1 MASHLYIAP
10 AGAGKTT
17 FVLNRARDIAQA
29 WGSARLVVA
38 HGEQARAAYRRLAQQ
53 GAFGVRIHT
62 MAGLARELLDRV
74 GEPVVIITDPIQ
86 IRLLR
91 VLVDEAGLS
100 YYAPL
105 ARKPGFIRALR
116 QLFAELVR
124 AQVSPQRF
132 ALQVQNM
139 GSPPRLSEL
148 ALLYQGYRKALTQ
161 RGWVDPAGVTAAA
174 HEALLRAPEVARDWD
189 LLAVDGFVRF
199 TPSELILLNVLKSRV
214 GEFMITMTGDL
225 ISQWDARVLEPVKNA
240 WELASTTL
248 ELDPE
253 LLPHVTSCRS
263 PVFRIASNLLK
274 PRYRQ
279 PDAAEAVQLIAAPD
293 QAGEVRTAL
302 RWLKQRIVTEGL
314 STAEVALL
322 ARDIHP
328 YREIIAQTAAEFGI
342 PVHIVGGLPLRTNP
356 AVDALMSLL
365 NLLAPQ
371 PQTWD
376 PTQDR
381 RFPFRG
387 VLAAWRSPYFDWH
400 WPDPSQEGV
409 KRTLVIGPEDADA
422 LAALGRWGQVVAGP
436 AQWWDAFRRRAKKRR
451 QADGVEEAEFDEEG
465 PSVDAPEGEAARMLW
480 RKWLCFRR
488 SLRPP
493 TGERP
498 IQIFVR
504 WLETLIGP
512 ETMER
517 RQKEDVAAQ
526 ASEPFTLNMV
536 QQIRSAEDAALVD
549 RDIAALAALK
559 ETLRGMVWAAESL
572 KLKPVTFEQFL
583 DDLGGALEAAHYEPR
598 RHTGQRAI
606 FVGDVESARGLRFQA
621 VAILGLAEGSFP
633 AVLHEDPFLRRSD
646 REALNRA
653 GLRVPPSPRN
663 EEAALFYQA
672 LSRTDAR
679 LLILRPRLAEGGAE
693 WQASPF
699 WRWLEKSSGIQA
711 LELTHETMLSRFPV
725 ASYPELLYAY
735 ARSQSLLAADVASL
749 APAETL
755 ARWRH
760 GARIVKQRQAGENS
774 IFDGALDALAPFLS
788 RRFGPGVVWSVSR
801 LETYLQC
808 PFRFLSTYL
817 WQLEERQEPEMGMD
831 AQQRGKFFHRAL
843 ELIFRRGADQAA
855 DAEALI
861 AIWEKMAD
869 ELLDEAP
876 ERYGFR
882 PTAWWP
888 QTRERMKAIIR
899 QTLTALAQEAQGWRP
914 RAFEARFGFDR
925 QTPPLNIPDGENSK
939 PLQLRGV
946 IDRVDSDGQGNMRI
960 IDYKTGST
968 ERITWTS
975 LKDGQHLQLP
985 IYGMAASE
993 VLELGELVDG
1003 FYWSVTKAKASS
1015 LRLKKG
1021 GVDEAISLATGHV
1034 RTAVQGIR
1042 SGRFQPRPPA
1052 HGCPSFCPA
1061 AAFCW
1066 HFRAR

>member
-10 AGAGKTT
+10 AGVGKTT
-17 FVLNRARDIAQA
+17 FVLNRARDVTQA

-199 TPSELILLNVLKSRV
+199 TPSELTLLNVLKSRV
-214 GEFMITMTGDL
+214 GEFIITMTGDL
-225 ISQWDARVLEPVKNA
+225 TLQWDARVLEPVKNA

-253 LLPHVTSCRS
+253 PLPHVASHPS
-263 PVFRIASNLLK
+263 PVFRIAANLLK
-274 PRYRQ
+274 PGYRQ
-279 PDAAEAVQLIAAPD
+279 SDAAEAVQLIAAPD

-302 RWLKQRIVTEGL
+302 RWLKQQILHEGL
-314 STAEVALL
+314 SPAAVALL

-328 YREIIAQTAAEFGI
+328 YRHVVAQIAEEFRM
-342 PVHIVGGLPLRTNP
+342 PVQILGGLPLRSNP
-356 AVDALMSLL
+356 AIDALMSLL
-365 NLLAPQ
+365 NLFAPQ
-371 PQTWD
+371 PQAWD
-376 PTQDR
+376 PANDR
-381 RFPFRG
+381 RFPFRE
-387 VLAAWRSPYFDWH
+387 VLAAWRSPYFDWK
-400 WPDPSQEGV
+400 WPDADRDSARLLTIDV
-409 KRTLVIGPEDADA
+409 EDADA

-436 AQWWDAFRRRAKKRR
+436 AQWWDAFRRRAKKR
-451 QADGVEEAEFDEEG
+451 QEDSLIEARFDDASPG
-465 PSVDAPEGEAARMLW
+465 FQAPEGEAARRLW

-493 TGERP
+493 AGVHP
-498 IQIFVR
+498 IQTFVR

-512 ETMER
+512 ETVEPLLQEEVEAER
-517 RQKEDVAAQ
+517 TSGA
-526 ASEPFTLNMV
+526 FTLNMV
-536 QQIRSAEDAALVD
+536 QQIRRVEDPALVE
-549 RDIAALAALK
+549 RDIAALVALK

-572 KLKPVTFEQFL
+572 KLRPVTFEQFL
-583 DDLGGALEAAHYEPR
+583 DDLGGALEAAHYKPP
-598 RHTGQRAI
+598 HPSGQQAV

-621 VAILGLAEGSFP
+621 VALIGLAEGSFP
-633 AVLHEDPFLRRSD
+633 AVLHEDPFLRQAD
-646 REALNRA
+646 REAFNRA
-653 GLRVPPSPRN
+653 GFMVSPSPRN

-672 LSRTDAR
+672 LSRTDGR

-725 ASYPELLYAY
+725 ASYPELLYAH
-735 ARSQSLLAADVASL
+735 ARSQSLHAADVVSL
-749 APAETL
+749 APAATL

-774 IFDGALDALAPFLS
+774 IFDGALDTLAPYLS
-788 RRFGPGVVWSVSR
+788 RRFGPAVVWSVSR

-808 PFRFLSTYL
+808 PFQFFATYL
-817 WQLEERQEPEMGMD
+817 LQLEERPEPAMGMD
-831 AQQRGKFFHRAL
+831 ALQLGQFFHRAL
-843 ELIFRRGADQAA
+843 ELIFRQGADQAA

-861 AIWEKMAD
+861 AIWEQMAD
-869 ELLDEAP
+869 DLLDEAP
-876 ERYGFR
+876 EQYGFR

-888 QTRERMKAIIR
+888 QTRERMKKLLR
-899 QTLTALAQEAQGWRP
+899 QTLTALARENKGWRP
-914 RAFEARFGFDR
+914 RVFEARFGFDR
-925 QTPPLNIPDGENSK
+925 QTPPLTIPDGENSK

-968 ERITWTS
+968 ERITWAS
-975 LKDGQHLQLP
+975 LKEGKHLQLP
-985 IYGMAASE
+985 IYGLAASQ
-993 VLELGELVDG
+993 VLELGKLADG
-1003 FYWSVTKAKASS
+1003 FYWSITRAEASK
-1015 LRLKKG
+1015 LRLKKI
-1021 GVDEAISLATGHV
+1021 GVDEAVALATEHV
-1034 RTAVQGIR
+1034 RSAVQGIR
-1042 SGRFQPRPPA
+1042 RGQFQPRPPA
-1052 HGCPSFCPA
+1052 SRCPSFCPA

-1066 HFRAR
+1066 HYRS